1 MVVLEGGTRKKMFKL
16 WGWKAESTVHLL
28 FSFSFKK
35 GFWESAVQD
44 ALVPRPIL
52 LFKDGNLE
60 QECERS

>member
-1 MVVLEGGTRKKMFKL
+1 MFKL